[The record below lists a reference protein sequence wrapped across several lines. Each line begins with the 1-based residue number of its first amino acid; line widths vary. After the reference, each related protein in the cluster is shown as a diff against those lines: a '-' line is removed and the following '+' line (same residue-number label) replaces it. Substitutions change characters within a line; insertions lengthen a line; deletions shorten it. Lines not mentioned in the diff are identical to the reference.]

1 VDMFKLLKQAKEMQ
15 SQMKKMQEEL
25 KGKTIQTD
33 YQGVQII
40 MNGKQEVQTLKINP
54 ELLNGATADRL
65 EKVFLRAFNE
75 AIAKS
80 QDLMASEMKKIS
92 GGMNIPGLT

>member
-1 VDMFKLLKQAKEMQ
+1 MDMFKLLKQAKEMQ

-25 KGKTIQTD
+25 KGKTIQVD
-33 YQGVQII
+33 CQGVQVI
-40 MNGKQEVQTLKINP
+40 MNGKQEIQTLKINP
-54 ELLNGATADRL
+54 DLIPGATAEKL

-75 AIAKS
+75 ALAKS
-80 QDLMASEMKKIS
+80 QDLAASEMKKIS